1 MGGLLVRWG
10 SATSSSSSAGRED
23 GVRLKEALG
32 ATGSTDGRTTG
43 AGVGVELVDQDTDAP
58 PPPCLITSLVGGKGA
73 GAEAG
78 AGAAAGVG
86 VGVVVGAGATAAAG
100 ARASAAAAGGPAT
113 AADDDAVL
121 TELRSTCTGL
131 TALLSSKQELATN
144 SSAKSQR
151 LRD

>member
-32 ATGSTDGRTTG
+32 VTGSTDGRTTG

-73 GAEAG
+73 GVEAG
-78 AGAAAGVG
+78 VGAAAGIG
-86 VGVVVGAGATAAAG
+86 AGVVVGAGATAAAG
-100 ARASAAAAGGPAT
+100 AKASAAAAGGPAT
-113 AADDDAVL
+113 ADDDAVL

-131 TALLSSKQELATN
+131 TAVLSSKQELATN

-151 LRD
+151 